1 VTAIDNGHRRL
12 TDAELDPIAAR
23 LAREIAEELAA
34 ADGDSPRPT
43 QDPSWQAMTHKL
55 IVARLDQL
63 SREFISQGRDLAEAD
78 EDELTSRIRSHLF
91 GQGELDRLVQ
101 DDSIENVFG
110 NAWDDMWVRRADGT
124 NERIGPIVAS
134 EEALTELIRQA
145 AARDG
150 RSERRFDRGQPSVSF
165 RLADGSRLTAVRD
178 VSGRTAFAL
187 RRHRHTDTD
196 LGELYRLGTIGR
208 TLAELLSAAVRARFN
223 MLVVGGTDA
232 GKTTLL
238 RALINAIDPDERLVT
253 VEDALELQ
261 LSKHPE
267 RHRNLLE
274 LECREQNIEGQGEV
288 TMRYLTRLAL
298 RLSPDRLIVGEAR
311 GPEILDM
318 FQAMS
323 QGNDGSMGTLHA
335 RSSAD
340 AFVQITRYALKAPE
354 HLTPE
359 AVAVD
364 IAASL
369 DWVLHI
375 HKLRDGRRVVSSLRE
390 ITGYDGAQV
399 MSNEVFA
406 PDALGRAAFRT
417 PLQDRSLDRLVDAGF
432 DASLLELPGG
442 GWTW

>member
-1 VTAIDNGHRRL
+1 VSVANNGHRRL
-12 TDAELDPIAAR
+12 LDAELDPLAAR
-23 LAREIAEELAA
+23 LAREVAEELAA
-34 ADGDSPRPT
+34 ADGDVPSAAS
-43 QDPSWQAMTHKL
+43 DPARQALAHKL
-55 IVARLDQL
+55 IVGRIDRL
-63 SREFISQGRDLAEAD
+63 SREFISQGRDLSEGD
-78 EDELTSRIRSHLF
+78 EEELTVRIRSHLF
-91 GQGELDRLVQ
+91 GQGELDRLVL

-110 NAWDDMWVRRADGT
+110 NAWDDVWVRRADGS
-124 NERIGPIVAS
+124 NERIPPFVAN
-134 EEALTELIRQA
+134 EEALNDLIRHT
-145 AARDG
+145 AARG
-150 RSERRFDRGQPSVSF
+150 ERSERRFDRAQPSVSF
-165 RLADGSRLTAVRD
+165 PLADGSRFTAVRD
-178 VSGRTAFAL
+178 LSGRTAFAL
-187 RRHRHTDTD
+187 RRHRQTDVD
-196 LGELYRLGTIGR
+196 LDQLYRLGTIGR
-208 TLAELLSAAVRARFN
+208 CLVALLAAAVRARFN
-223 MLVVGGTDA
+223 LLIVGGTDA

-238 RALINAIDPDERLVT
+238 RALINAIDPEERLIT
-253 VEDALELQ
+253 VEDTLELQ
-261 LSKHPE
+261 LSKHRE

-274 LECREQNIEGQGEV
+274 LECREQNIEGYGEV

-298 RLSPDRLIVGEAR
+298 RLSPDRLIVGESR

-335 RSSAD
+335 RSSVD

-399 MSNEVFA
+399 LSNEVFA
-406 PDALGRAAFRT
+406 PDEQGRAVFRT

-432 DASLLELPGG
+432 DAALLELPGG

>member
-1 VTAIDNGHRRL
+1 VSVVKNGNRVL
-12 TDAELDPIAAR
+12 GDAQLDPLALR
-23 LAREIAEELAA
+23 LAREVAEELAA
-34 ADGDSPRPT
+34 ADGDAPASVS
-43 QDPSWQAMTHKL
+43 DPARQALTHKL
-55 IVARLDQL
+55 IVSCIDRL
-63 SREFISQGRDLAEAD
+63 SREFVSQGRDLSEAD
-78 EDELTSRIRSHLF
+78 EDELTARIRSHLF
-91 GQGELDRLVQ
+91 GQGELDRLVK

-124 NERIGPIVAS
+124 NERVPPIVAS

-178 VSGRTAFAL
+178 VSGHTAFAL

-196 LGELYRLGTIGR
+196 LDELYRLGTVGR
-208 TLAELLSAAVRARFN
+208 SLAALLAAAVRARFN
-223 MLVVGGTDA
+223 MLIVGGTDA

-238 RALINAIDPDERLVT
+238 RALINAIEPDERLVT

-261 LSKHPE
+261 LSRHGE
-267 RHRNLLE
+267 RHRNLVE
-274 LECREQNIEGQGEV
+274 LECREQNVEGQGEV

-369 DWVLHI
+369 DLVLHL
-375 HKLRDGRRVVSSLRE
+375 HKLHDGRRVVSSLRE

-399 MSNEVFA
+399 LSNEVFA
-406 PDALGRAAFRT
+406 PDSQRRAAFRT
-417 PLQDRSLDRLVDAGF
+417 PLQDHSLDRLIDAGF
-432 DASLLELPGG
+432 DPSLLEFPGG

>member
-1 VTAIDNGHRRL
+1 MSVSSNGHRL
-12 TDAELDPIAAR
+12 VDTELDLLAVR
-23 LAREIAEELAA
+23 LAREVAEELAA
-34 ADGDSPRPT
+34 TDGDTPPSAS
-43 QDPSWQAMTHKL
+43 DPARRALTHKL
-55 IVARLDQL
+55 IVSRLDRL
-63 SREFISQGRDLAEAD
+63 SREFIAQGRDLSEAD
-78 EDELTSRIRSHLF
+78 EDELTARIRSHLY
-91 GQGELDRLVQ
+91 GQGELDRLLQ

-110 NAWDDMWVRRADGT
+110 NAWDDMWVRRVDGT
-124 NERIGPIVAS
+124 NERIAPIVSS
-134 EEALTELIRQA
+134 EEALNELIRHTA
-145 AARDG
+145 AADE
-150 RSERRFDRGQPSVSF
+150 RSERRFDRAQPSVSF
-165 RLADGSRLTAVRD
+165 RVADGSRLTAVRD
-178 VSGRTAFAL
+178 LSGHTAFAL
-187 RRHRHTDTD
+187 RRHRHTNVD
-196 LGELYRLGTIGR
+196 LDELYRLGTIGR
-208 TLAELLSAAVRARFN
+208 CLAALLAAAVRARFN
-223 MLVVGGTDA
+223 LLIVGGTDA

-238 RALINAIDPDERLVT
+238 RALINAIDRDERLVT
-253 VEDALELQ
+253 VEDTLELQ

-274 LECREQNIEGQGEV
+274 LECREQNIEGHGEV

-335 RSSAD
+335 RSSSD
-340 AFVQITRYALKAPE
+340 AFVQIMRYALKAPE

-399 MSNEVFA
+399 LSNEVFA
-406 PDALGRAAFRT
+406 PDAQGRATFRT
-417 PLQDRSLDRLVDAGF
+417 PLQERSLDRLVVAGF
-432 DASLLELPGG
+432 DSSLLDLPGG

>member
-1 VTAIDNGHRRL
+1 MSVVENGRGRL
-12 TDAELDPIAAR
+12 GDVELEPLASR
-23 LAREIAEELAA
+23 LAREIAEELATV
-34 ADGDSPRPT
+34 DGDAPPSATDPARQALT
-43 QDPSWQAMTHKL
+43 QKL
-55 IVARLDQL
+55 IIDRLDRL
-63 SREFISQGRDLAEAD
+63 SREFMSQGRDLAEAD
-78 EDELTSRIRSHLF
+78 EDELTARIRSHLF
-91 GQGELDRLVQ
+91 GQGELDRLVH
-101 DDSIENVFG
+101 DGSIENVFA
-110 NAWDDMWVRRADGT
+110 NSWDDVWVRRAGGT
-124 NERIGPIVAS
+124 NERVRPIGGS
-134 EEALTELIRQA
+134 EEGLTELIRQA

-178 VSGRTAFAL
+178 VSGRTVFAL

-196 LGELYRLGTIGR
+196 LDELYRLGTVSR
-208 TLAELLSAAVRARFN
+208 SLAALLAAAVRARFN
-223 MLVVGGTDA
+223 MLIVGGTDA

-238 RALINAIDPDERLVT
+238 RALLNAVAPDERLVT

-261 LSKHPE
+261 LSAHPD
-267 RHRNLLE
+267 RHRNLVE

-369 DWVLHI
+369 DLVLHI
-375 HKLRDGRRVVSSLRE
+375 HKERGGRRVVSSLRE
-390 ITGYDGAQV
+390 ITGFDGAQV
-399 MSNEVFA
+399 LSNEVFA
-406 PDALGRAAFRT
+406 PDDIGRATFRT

-432 DASLLELPGG
+432 DPSLLDLPGG

>member
-1 VTAIDNGHRRL
+1 MTALDNGARRL
-12 TDAELDPIAAR
+12 SDAELDPIAAR
-23 LAREIAEELAA
+23 LAREVAEELAA
-34 ADGDSPRPT
+34 ADGESPKSNL
-43 QDPSWQAMTHKL
+43 DPSRQALTHKL
-55 IVARLDQL
+55 IVSRLDQL

-91 GQGELDRLVQ
+91 GQGELDRLLE

-110 NAWDDMWVRRADGT
+110 NAWDDVWVRRADGT
-124 NERIGPIVAS
+124 TERIDPIVAS
-134 EEALTELIRQA
+134 EEALNELIRQT

-165 RLADGSRLTAVRD
+165 RLAEGSRMTAVRD

-196 LGELYRLGTIGR
+196 LDELYRLGTIGR
-208 TLAELLSAAVRARFN
+208 TLAALLAAAVRARFN
-223 MLVVGGTDA
+223 MLIVGGTDA

-238 RALINAIDPDERLVT
+238 RALINAIHPDERLVT

-261 LSKHPE
+261 LSKHRG
-267 RHRNLLE
+267 RHKNLLE

-311 GPEILDM
+311 GAEILDM

-390 ITGYDGAQV
+390 ITGHDGAQV
-399 MSNEVFA
+399 LSNEVFA
-406 PDALGRAAFRT
+406 PDDLDRAVFRT
-417 PLQDRSLDRLVDAGF
+417 PLQDRSLDRLIDAGF

>member
-1 VTAIDNGHRRL
+1 VSVLDNGRRRL
-12 TDAELDPIAAR
+12 DDAELEPLSAR
-23 LAREIAEELAA
+23 LAREIAEELAGSNGDA
-34 ADGDSPRPT
+34 AARPT
-43 QDPSWQAMTHKL
+43 DPARQALTHKL
-55 IVARLDQL
+55 IVGRIDRL
-63 SREFISQGRDLAEAD
+63 SREFISQGRDLSEAD
-78 EDELTSRIRSHLF
+78 EDVLAARIRSHLF
-91 GQGELDRLVQ
+91 GQGELDRLVH

-110 NAWDDMWVRRADGT
+110 NAWDDVWARRADGT
-124 NERIGPIVAS
+124 NERIAPIGGS
-134 EEALTELIRQA
+134 EEDLTELIRQA

-178 VSGRTAFAL
+178 VSGRTVFAL

-196 LGELYRLGTIGR
+196 LDELYRLGTVSR
-208 TLAELLSAAVRARFN
+208 TLAALLAAAVRARFN
-223 MLVVGGTDA
+223 MLIVGGTDA

-238 RALINAIDPDERLVT
+238 RALLNAVDPDERLVT

-261 LSKHPE
+261 LSKHPD
-267 RHRNLLE
+267 RHRNLVE

-298 RLSPDRLIVGEAR
+298 RLAPDRLIVGEAR

-369 DWVLHI
+369 DFVLHI
-375 HKLRDGRRVVSSLRE
+375 HKVRGGRRVVSSLRE
-390 ITGYDGAQV
+390 ITGFDGAQV
-399 MSNEVFA
+399 LSNEVFA
-406 PDALGRAAFRT
+406 PDEAGRASFRT
-417 PLQDRSLDRLVDAGF
+417 PLQERSLDRLIDAGF
-432 DASLLELPGG
+432 DPSLLDLPGG

>member
-1 VTAIDNGHRRL
+1 MSVADNGQRRL
-12 TDAELDPIAAR
+12 VDAELDPLAGR
-23 LAREIAEELAA
+23 LAREVAEELAA
-34 ADGDSPRPT
+34 ADGDVPSASS
-43 QDPSWQAMTHKL
+43 DPARQALAHKL
-55 IVARLDQL
+55 IVGRIDRL
-63 SREFISQGRDLAEAD
+63 SREFISQGRDLSEGD
-78 EDELTSRIRSHLF
+78 EEELTVRIRSHLF
-91 GQGELDRLVQ
+91 GQGELDRLVL

-110 NAWDDMWVRRADGT
+110 NAWDDVWVRRADGS
-124 NERIGPIVAS
+124 NEQIPPFVPN
-134 EEALTELIRQA
+134 EEALNDLIRHT
-145 AARDG
+145 AARG
-150 RSERRFDRGQPSVSF
+150 ERSERRFDRAQPSVSF
-165 RLADGSRLTAVRD
+165 PLADGSRFTAVRD
-178 VSGRTAFAL
+178 LSGHTAFAL
-187 RRHRHTDTD
+187 RRHRHTDVD
-196 LGELYRLGTIGR
+196 LDQLYRLGSIGR
-208 TLAELLSAAVRARFN
+208 CLVALLAAAVHARFN
-223 MLVVGGTDA
+223 LLIVGGTDA

-238 RALINAIDPDERLVT
+238 RALINAIDPDERLIT
-253 VEDALELQ
+253 VEDTLELQ
-261 LSKHPE
+261 LSRHRD

-274 LECREQNIEGQGEV
+274 LECREQNIEGYGEV

-298 RLSPDRLIVGEAR
+298 RLSPDRLIVGESR

-375 HKLRDGRRVVSSLRE
+375 HKLSSGRRVVSSLRE
-390 ITGYDGAQV
+390 ITGHDGTQV
-399 MSNEVFA
+399 LSNEVFA
-406 PDALGRAAFRT
+406 PDEHRRAVFRT

-432 DASLLELPGG
+432 DAALLELPGG

>member
-1 VTAIDNGHRRL
+1 MTALDNGHRRL
-12 TDAELDPIAAR
+12 SDAELDPIAAR
-23 LAREIAEELAA
+23 LAREIAEELAG
-34 ADGDSPRPT
+34 ADGDSPRT
-43 QDPSWQAMTHKL
+43 KHDPSRQAFTHKL
-55 IVARLDQL
+55 MVARLDQL

-110 NAWDDMWVRRADGT
+110 NAWDDIWVRRADGT
-124 NERIGPIVAS
+124 NERIAPIVAS

-196 LGELYRLGTIGR
+196 LDELYRLGTIGR
-208 TLAELLSAAVRARFN
+208 TLAALLAAAVRARFN

-238 RALINAIDPDERLVT
+238 RALINGIDPDERLVT

-406 PDALGRAAFRT
+406 PDEFGRATFRT